1 MGKHGAVTKVTHK
14 KTGYAQLR
22 TSPGVMA
29 DLERRAGL
37 IAAAATRGAGEDTSH
52 GSQEGF
58 AVDTG
63 TGKGPNRRGRASVR
77 TATRAAIQSEATDR
91 TLTKAFRAGR
101 G

>member
-1 MGKHGAVTKVTHK
+1 MGKHGAVTKVK
-14 KTGYAQLR
+14 LNAAGFAQLR

-37 IAAAATRGAGEDTSH
+37 IAAAATNATGEDTSH

-63 TGKGPNRRGRASVR
+63 TGKGKNRRGRASVR
-77 TATRAAIQSEATDR
+77 TATRAAVVSEATDR
-91 TLTKAFRAGR
+91 TLTKAFKAGR